1 VPCKE
6 VVIKERVANKAGRYP
21 SDVTDDEREFYEPYF
36 TLMRGDE
43 LQRECPRREVYNAL
57 RYVVRSGCG

>member
-1 VPCKE
+1 
-6 VVIKERVANKAGRYP
+6 
-21 SDVTDDEREFYEPYF
+21 
-36 TLMRGDE
+36 MRGDE